1 MLGGYE
7 FLSLWRLVYQVKE
20 YCNSSYC
27 LLLVNSRYNFHYHL
41 QLFSILMAACVFLWG
56 KRTRPWKRNTHPVA
70 VRHLHLRNTFFPFNY
85 LTTIHVL
92 TGFQISVYLPSSRVN
107 TRSYF
112 IGWICAKLRILACQF
127 HWGLLSDTWQI
138 LFRQLPS
145 KEVFAGK
152 VRSQKTDKKDPWRIE
167 ASLQRLQ
174 PTLMHCTMFA
184 SVPHHKWYIKINCI
198 QCAL

>member
-41 QLFSILMAACVFLWG
+41 QLFSILMAACVFLCG

-70 VRHLHLRNTFFPFNY
+70 VRHLHLRKTFFPFNY

-92 TGFQISVYLPSSRVN
+92 TGFQISVYLLSSRVN
-107 TRSYF
+107 THLLYRLNLCKTKNTRVPF
-112 IGWICAKLRILACQF
+112 PLRITERHLADFIPPTTIKGSLCRQSAF
-127 HWGLLSDTWQI
+127 AKDWQ
-138 LFRQLPS
+138 
-145 KEVFAGK
+145 K
-152 VRSQKTDKKDPWRIE
+152 RSVKNRGIVAKI
-167 ASLQRLQ
+167 AAHSYALY
-174 PTLMHCTMFA
+174 HVCVCTI
-184 SVPHHKWYIKINCI
+184 P
-198 QCAL
+198 